1 VTHHRTSAW
10 SDSARIAGATRGVW
24 VCRSLLFLLG
34 LSLLSMPL
42 TQYFWTWDRFLHGG
56 QDFELGALM
65 VLTNIALG
73 LVLSIC
79 RGWRGRTPFAPSQ
92 PLTGEFAT
100 RALIGAALRAQLP
113 ACRTWPAPGPAPD
126 YRIPLQI

>member
-1 VTHHRTSAW
+1 
-10 SDSARIAGATRGVW
+10 
-24 VCRSLLFLLG
+24 
-34 LSLLSMPL
+34 MPL

-79 RGWRGRTPFAPSQ
+79 RSRRGRSPFAPSQ
-92 PLTGEFAT
+92 PLRGKFAA
-100 RALIGAALRAQLP
+100 RALTGTALRAQLP
-113 ACRTWPAPGPAPD
+113 DCRTWPAPGPAPD